1 MIGINVAPAGQTM
14 LRAIRRN
21 GFPGPAALRKKRMDE
36 HAQDESCDLR

>member
-14 LRAIRRN
+14 LRTIRRN
-21 GFPGPAALRKKRMDE
+21 GFPQVRGLSQQRMDE